1 MTFKS
6 RTISVQIDRAPKEV
20 YDFVSDPQNLPE
32 WAKAFCK
39 SIRKSNSDWIME
51 TPQGPMN
58 IRFVPRN
65 TLGVLDHYVMMAS
78 GTEVYVPMR
87 VVPNGSGSE
96 ILFTIFRLP
105 GMTDKEFSEDAAL
118 VEKDLEGLKNVLER
132 DVQGDIR

>member
-32 WAKAFCK
+32 WARAFCK

-51 TPQGPMN
+51 TPQGPMK

-118 VEKDLEGLKNVLER
+118 VEKDLEGLKNVLEK